1 MSNRRT
7 PVLAI
12 YYLLLLAALY
22 LPIAILFLF
31 SLNDGVIFAFP
42 LKGLTT
48 HWYRDML
55 GNPELLQAALN
66 SVVVAMVSSLAAT
79 VLGATAA
86 VALLRFQLKGRI
98 PFIAVALAPLLVP
111 FLILGAALLVLF
123 TGLGIERSLLT
134 VGIAHTIVSLPYTL
148 LVIMARVVGFDR
160 HLEEAALDLGASY
173 SYLLRRVTFPLIAPA
188 VLAAW
193 LVAFTVSFDEFILAS
208 FLIGREPTL
217 PVYLLSQM
225 RFANRFPQVVSLA
238 VLLMLGSLALVL
250 LAQWIQQKGSQAA
263 ARRQPAQF
271 ARVPGFDELSTPQE
285 GLKPAHE

>member
-188 VLAAW
+188 VLAAC
-193 LVAFTVSFDEFILAS
+193 
-208 FLIGREPTL
+208 
-217 PVYLLSQM
+217 
-225 RFANRFPQVVSLA
+225 
-238 VLLMLGSLALVL
+238 
-250 LAQWIQQKGSQAA
+250 
-263 ARRQPAQF
+263 
-271 ARVPGFDELSTPQE
+271 
-285 GLKPAHE
+285 